1 MEAAIALYGLAI
13 LGLVLVT
20 SDSDL
25 LSKLIDRMKRFS

>member
-1 MEAAIALYGLAI
+1 MEVAVALYGLAI

>member
-13 LGLVLVT
+13 LALVAVT

-25 LSKLIDRMKRFS
+25 LGKIVDRLKRVS